1 MKDSSIFCG
10 ACSRTCSAFAASD
23 PELRPQ
29 PDGIGTMYLL
39 VPEPQGAPVPR
50 SLRVINA
57 TEASQLPAR
66 EPVLICA
73 PCSFDLQSGVNCPI
87 VVFPVRRFLR
97 NAQIHANAS
106 DFLEGLASRM
116 TISLACLLQDFRA
129 AVDMLT
135 SRRDM
140 GCRCGELH
148 TGNMLRE
155 LPIVASPIATLSPG
169 IISVES
175 MSPEPEAKEQDE
187 LADMLQEMQL
197 SDATQKSPGPKR
209 PRVE

>member
-1 MKDSSIFCG
+1 MVKYAVKIKLSNKT
-10 ACSRTCSAFAASD
+10 AEE
-23 PELRPQ
+23 EL
-29 PDGIGTMYLL
+29 
-39 VPEPQGAPVPR
+39 AK
-50 SLRVINA
+50 
-57 TEASQLPAR
+57 LPAVCT
-66 EPVLICA
+66 PTLIIQSA
-73 PCSFDLQSGVNCPI
+73 PATPSPPTDSVDLEQSSGWGCKPT
-87 VVFPVRRFLR
+87 
-97 NAQIHANAS
+97 IHDLAN
-106 DFLEGLASRM
+106 RM
-116 TISLACLLQDFRA
+116 T
-129 AVDMLT
+129 M
-135 SRRDM
+135 
-140 GCRCGELH
+140 H